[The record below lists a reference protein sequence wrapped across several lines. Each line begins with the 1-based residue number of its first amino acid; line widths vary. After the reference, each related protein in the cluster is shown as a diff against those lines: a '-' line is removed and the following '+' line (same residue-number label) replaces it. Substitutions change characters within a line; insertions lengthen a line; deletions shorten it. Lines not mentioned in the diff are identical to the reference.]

1 MMMRLFLSKLPIY
14 LLLVFFAA
22 SVPHIAGAA
31 NKAQILDLT
40 IDKLGRDLEVSFRL
54 ENCFTPKMEEAIL
67 NGVPTT
73 FRILVA
79 VDKPSPVLTKG
90 DVVDFALEH
99 TIRYNR
105 LNNELQVHLP
115 EHPQKFMVTRDFK
128 EAKMWMSTVRS
139 LPVVAT
145 CYLRRDLEYTLRV
158 KAELSKVE
166 LPLFFRYI
174 IFWVS
179 LWDFETDWHSVQFS
193 M

>member
-1 MMMRLFLSKLPIY
+1 MKLFLTRISACFI
-14 LLLVFFAA
+14 LVVLAAGFPLFVAA
-22 SVPHIAGAA
+22 S
-31 NKAQILDLT
+31 NKAIIQELS
-40 IDKLGRDLEVSFRL
+40 IDKFGQDVEVNFKL

-73 FRILVA
+73 FRIIVA
-79 VDKPSPVLTKG
+79 LEKPAPALMKG

-105 LNNELQVHLP
+105 LNNEFQVHLP
-115 EHPQKFMVTRDFK
+115 EHPQKFLVTRNFN
-128 EAKMWMSTVRS
+128 EAKAWMSTIRG
-139 LPVVAT
+139 LPIIAT
-145 CYLRRDLEYTLRV
+145 CWLRKDLEYTLKV

-179 LWDFETDWHSVQFS
+179 LWDFETDWYTVKFS

>member
-1 MMMRLFLSKLPIY
+1 MKFFLSRISVG
-14 LLLVFFAA
+14 LLLAFLAA
-22 SVPHIAGAA
+22 GFPLFVCAA
-31 NKAQILDLT
+31 NKALIQDIS
-40 IDKLGRDLEVSFRL
+40 IDSFGRDIEVSFKL

-73 FRILVA
+73 FRIIVA
-79 VDKPSPVLTKG
+79 LEKPAPALMKG
-90 DVVDFALEH
+90 EVVDFALEH

-105 LNNELQVHLP
+105 LNNEFQVHLP
-115 EHPQKFMVTRDFK
+115 EHPQKFLVTRNFN
-128 EAKMWMSTVRS
+128 EAKAWMSTVRG
-139 LPVVAT
+139 LPVIAT
-145 CYLRRDLEYTLRV
+145 CWLRRDLEYTLKI

-179 LWDFETDWHSVQFS
+179 LWDFETDWYTVKFS